1 MMMFNQQVRSG
12 QNWCTRAKLLLAVAA
27 GLASFYSAP
36 AMAQTEFTISTS
48 GATALGA
55 FTRMNNSSSS
65 PSLSSIN
72 RGPLAVG
79 STITIGTTTYTVQP
93 GISYL
98 GIANANQPEATE
110 PTTSMGRLLY
120 YYRESGSVQGVLDLA
135 DSNGLRATAPGT
147 EIRPGDPAGN
157 LFLWVNGS
165 RFNGATSGYSSGT
178 IPNLTNGTPF
188 TGRTNGRNYTI
199 GSNPTPEATPNGQ
212 APVRIAWSDVRFE
225 QAFSVSGAGGS
236 AAATPMTGGYGL
248 GRGAIGGTNFQQ
260 LRNQDAIVGGIDPA
274 STRLRNEKIAVVPF
288 NLVANPGTGLAEV
301 NKDQAKW
308 LQATGRLAN
317 GADFNS
323 VTREIGSGTRNQG
336 ALNLGLD
343 PSWAGGERDRRALAS
358 YQTLDVNGNVITV
371 NVGDEADPV
380 RSLTGSTVQ
389 DVNENRIGPT
399 VRFSDKISGSSG
411 VRATV
416 VASRMSIGILSAGDS
431 RDTAGNALAAVA
443 TTHANPMRALRI
455 DWDDAGVKAGT
466 QATAAN
472 VINGSYEMWS
482 ASQAVTVA
490 PYANP
495 SANDSGD
502 TAYKPINGDTNDQN
516 VGGATSSSQVGVH
529 RKFLNNITQSIA
541 TYTSGQAPNDA
552 LTPADFIIQSAFIPT
567 GLMGVEK
574 TFDGGIQTAR
584 SRSAEEETTYQQ
596 AVVASNG
603 VLNEQT
609 KWADPSTMNGGVAS
623 GAVTYKI
630 FASANNAS
638 SATANRTITVNTRT
652 NLAGDFNND
661 KVRDVLDVDDMA
673 LAYASPSAYLATPQ
687 GAGVSSTSN
696 GTNASAQD
704 GLIVL
709 SDFNANGNVAVDVNN
724 ATFATRAVERA
735 DAKFFLYGATVDTSA
750 FDTGPDDAAKQKNRR
765 ENGVRFGQLKKNQAI
780 DTFNNKLQTFVGTLT
795 NPATASVYTQQEI
808 DALKFD
814 KFDVNGDGVRNRVD
828 AKIVDRNVGKNYT
841 NLNDVLSTW
850 NNLVAAELDD
860 NSAITAIL
868 SGGSSDFKL
877 IRDAMGSSLL
887 DGDANFDGA
896 VDVADFKDFASHWNQ
911 SVDRWSLGDFNLDG
925 WVDTT
930 DLAMLALNWN
940 QSAGSLTQFL
950 SDAGLPQTAVPEPT
964 AAGLALVAAT
974 GLCIR
979 RRRRR

>member
-1 MMMFNQQVRSG
+1 MTVFNQESRG
-12 QNWCTRAKLLLAVAA
+12 NPNRCRRTKLLLAVAA
-27 GLASFYSAP
+27 GLAVGAP
-36 AMAQTEFTISTS
+36 LMAQTEFTISTS

-72 RGPLAVG
+72 RGPLSVG
-79 STITIGTTTYTVQP
+79 STVTIGTTTYTIQP

-135 DSNGLRATAPGT
+135 DSNGLRATLPGT

-165 RFNGATSGYSSGT
+165 RFNGVTSGYSSGT
-178 IPNLTNGTPF
+178 LPNVTNGTPF

-199 GSNPTPEATPNGQ
+199 GSNPTAETTPNGQ

-225 QAFSVSGAGGS
+225 QAFSVSGAS
-236 AAATPMTGGYGL
+236 ASSTATPTTAGYGL
-248 GRGAIGGTNFQQ
+248 GRGSIGGTNFQQ
-260 LRNQDAIVGGIDPA
+260 LRNQNAIVGGIDP
-274 STRLRNEKIAVVPF
+274 STTRLRNEKIAVVPF

-301 NKDQAKW
+301 SKDQAKW

-336 ALNLGLD
+336 ALNLGID

-358 YQTLDVNGNVITV
+358 YQTLDVNGNAITV
-371 NVGDEADPV
+371 NIGDEADPV

-389 DVNENRIGPT
+389 DVNENRIGPS

-416 VASRMSIGILSAGDS
+416 VASRMSLGILSAGDS

-443 TTHANPMRALRI
+443 GTHANPMRALRI
-455 DWDDAGVKAGT
+455 DWDDAGIKTGT

-482 ASQAVTVA
+482 AAQAVTVA

-495 SANDSGD
+495 TANDSGANVD
-502 TAYKPINGDTNDQN
+502 KPINGDTNDQN
-516 VGGATSSSQVGVH
+516 VGGATSATEVGVH

-574 TFDGGIQTAR
+574 TFDGGAQTPR
-584 SRSAEEETTYQQ
+584 SRSTEEEATYQQ

-603 VLNEQT
+603 VLNDQT
-609 KWADPSTMNGGVAS
+609 KWADPSTMNGGVAA

-687 GAGVSSTSN
+687 GAGVASTSN

-709 SDFNANGNVAVDVNN
+709 SDFNANGNVAVDANN

-735 DAKFFLYGATVDTSA
+735 DVKFFLYGASVDTSA
-750 FDTGPDDAAKQKNRR
+750 FDTGADDAAKQKNRR

-780 DTFNNKLQTFVGTLT
+780 DSFNNKLQSFVGTLT
-795 NPATASVYTQQEI
+795 NPATSSAYTQPEI

-814 KFDVNGDGVRNRVD
+814 RYDVNGDGVRNRLD
-828 AKIVDRNVGKNYT
+828 AKIVDRSVGKNYT
-841 NLNDVLSTW
+841 NLNDVLGTW
-850 NNLVAAELDD
+850 DDLVAAELDD
-860 NSAITAIL
+860 NNAITSIL
-868 SGGSSDFKL
+868 NGGTSDFKL
-877 IRDAMGSSLL
+877 VRDALGSSLL

-896 VDVADFKDFASHWNQ
+896 VDVADFKDFASHWSQ
-911 SVDRWSLGDFNLDG
+911 TVDRWSFGDFNLDG
-925 WVDTT
+925 QVNTI
-930 DLAMLALNWN
+930 DLGMLAVNWN
-940 QSAGSLTQFL
+940 QSAGSFA
-950 SDAGLPQTAVPEPT
+950 DALASAGIPPSAVPEPT
-964 AAGLALVAAT
+964 GLALAVAAASAS
-974 GLCIR
+974 LVR
-979 RRRRR
+979 RRR